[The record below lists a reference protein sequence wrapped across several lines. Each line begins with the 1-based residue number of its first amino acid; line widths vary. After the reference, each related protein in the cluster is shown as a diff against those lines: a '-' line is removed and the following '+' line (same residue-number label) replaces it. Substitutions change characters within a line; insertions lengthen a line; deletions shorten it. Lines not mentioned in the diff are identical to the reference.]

1 MLMAYGYEI
10 KEENDPVVKLA
21 EQSVEDLGHLLE
33 SGNFLVEIFPWRMF
47 PFISHSIFNALS
59 TASLVFSEIRSRM
72 VPWCRFPEDR
82 QGMEDHARHYSADA
96 VRIHESSSRE

>member
-33 SGNFLVEIFPWRMF
+33 SGNFLVEIFPWCMF
-47 PFISHSIFNALS
+47 PFISHSVFNPL
-59 TASLVFSEIRSRM
+59 
-72 VPWCRFPEDR
+72 
-82 QGMEDHARHYSADA
+82 
-96 VRIHESSSRE
+96 